1 MRKMNGI
8 CAWFMVGGL
17 ILLSLP
23 SSAIGTN
30 CEVEA
35 DPPPGP
41 EVSLMR
47 HLGPDCTEEER
58 EARALDAI
66 QLFQAFREGKGIDL
80 AGVVIRGDL
89 SLDALPLGK
98 LPPEL
103 EGTKELQGLDVRV
116 IQGLL
121 GHRSLKTTTLYLHIT
136 QSVMQSVQEAVN
148 DITAGL

>member
-8 CAWFMVGGL
+8 CAWFMMWGI

-23 SSAIGTN
+23 SGVIGSD
-30 CEVEA
+30 CQVEA

-41 EVSLMR
+41 EVALTR

-58 EARALDAI
+58 EARALDAT

-89 SLDALPLGK
+89 SLDTLPLGR

-103 EGTKELQGLDVRV
+103 EGAKELQGLDVRV
-116 IQGLL
+116 I
-121 GHRSLKTTTLYLHIT
+121 
-136 QSVMQSVQEAVN
+136 
-148 DITAGL
+148 